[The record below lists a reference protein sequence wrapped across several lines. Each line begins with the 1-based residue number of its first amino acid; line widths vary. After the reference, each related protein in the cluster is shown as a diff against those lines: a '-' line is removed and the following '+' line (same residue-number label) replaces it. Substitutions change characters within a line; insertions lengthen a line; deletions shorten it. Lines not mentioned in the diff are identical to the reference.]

1 MAVGD
6 ILKEQLLV
14 VEKFTVKENE
24 DIEKGEFVVD
34 DGAGIVAATAALS
47 AVGKVMMALETHDY
61 SEEDTHIIT
70 CVVMGCVEAQKVT
83 GTAVVKGDKIIVGAT
98 AGECNK
104 YVAPDVPA
112 GGVSTYFTSAVEAA
126 IQANLA
132 LMKNVIGT
140 AYAASTDAETTQ
152 KLWLGVY

>member
-1 MAVGD
+1 MAAGD

-14 VEKFTVKENE
+14 VEKFTVKSNE
-24 DIEKGEFVVD
+24 DIEKGEFVCD
-34 DGAGIVAATAALS
+34 DGAGIVAATAALA
-47 AVGKVMMALETHDY
+47 AVSKVMMALEAHDY
-61 SEEDTHIIT
+61 SEETYHVVP

-83 GTAVVKGDKIIVGAT
+83 GTAVVKGDKLIIGAT

-104 YVAPDVPA
+104 YVAPDVPT
-112 GGVSTYFTSAVEAA
+112 GGVSTYFTTAIEAA

-132 LMKNVIGT
+132 LMKNEIGH

-152 KLWLGVY
+152 KLWLGVF